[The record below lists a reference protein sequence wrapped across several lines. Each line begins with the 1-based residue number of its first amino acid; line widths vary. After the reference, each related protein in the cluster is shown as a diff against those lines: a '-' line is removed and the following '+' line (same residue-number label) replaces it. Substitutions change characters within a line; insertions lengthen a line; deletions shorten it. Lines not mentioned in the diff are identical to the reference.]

1 MIRIAPIRLAAL
13 GACASAL
20 LLGACAQLLGID
32 DLSGDEVDAGPS
44 SFTLSGV
51 AAGLLQPVS
60 IRLEHPG
67 GSEPLRIEADGP
79 FAFGAV
85 LARGASYEVVF
96 EDTPPPPCVLV
107 NASGTLSNEAPVIE
121 LACEPVLLT
130 TLLVAGPGAPALD
143 FEIGR
148 SRYDV
153 DVSALRQSVRLTVAT
168 ASAEATLTVAGMPLA
183 SGATSEP
190 LPLDFGDNPI
200 EIEVK
205 HPGGVERTYRLNLT
219 RGAPPTQ
226 EVYAKASNSGAGDQL
241 GYTMAMSGDTLVIGA
256 PYEDGSATIV
266 NGNPDDGR
274 PDSGAAYVFRRTGDT
289 WAQEA
294 YLKPSDGVAYD
305 SFGQRVAISGDV
317 IAIGAPYR
325 DQDAAVIDSG
335 AVYVFRRGG
344 DGTWT
349 EEAILGA
356 SNAGASDY
364 FGWGIAV
371 QGDILAVGA
380 RAEDSS
386 ATGVDGNQND
396 EGTSD
401 SGAVYVFRAQ
411 GTVWN
416 QEAYIKASNTGRED
430 NFGRN
435 VALSGDT
442 LAVGTFLED
451 GSASGVNGNQEDD
464 GAVNS
469 GAVYVFRLSS
479 GAWAQE
485 AYIKASN
492 PGYEDSFGLDLAL
505 EQDTL
510 VVGAAY
516 EDSGSNGVN
525 GNQANEGSTDSGAV
539 YVFRRNGAT
548 WVQQA
553 YIKASNPGVE
563 DNFGWSVDL
572 TGDILVASAIGES
585 SAARGAGGDQNDNTA
600 QNAGAMYIFRRTG
613 DTWVQNS
620 YLKASNTGEEDWFGY
635 NVALAE
641 NLLVVTAPQEDSAA
655 SGVGGNQDND
665 SAGDSGA
672 LYLFY

>member
-32 DLSGDEVDAGPS
+32 DLSGDDVDAGPS

-67 GSEPLRIEADGP
+67 GSEPLRIEEDGP
-79 FAFGAV
+79 FAFDTV
-85 LARGASYEVVF
+85 LARGASYEVVL
-96 EDTPPPPCVLV
+96 EDAPPCVLW

-121 LACEPVLLT
+121 LTCEPVLLS

-143 FEIGR
+143 FEPGR

-153 DVSALRQSVRLTVAT
+153 DVSALRQSVRLIAAT
-168 ASAEATLTVAGMPLA
+168 ASAEATLTVAGTPLA

-190 LPLDFGDNPI
+190 LSLDFGDNPI

-205 HPGGVERTYRLNLT
+205 HPGGVERTYRLTLS

-226 EVYAKASNSGAGDQL
+226 DVYAKASNSGAGDEL
-241 GYTMAMSGDTLVIGA
+241 GYTMALSGDTLVIGA

-266 NGNPDDGR
+266 NGAPDDDR
-274 PDSGAAYVFRRTGDT
+274 PDTGAAYVFRRTGDT

-294 YLKPSDGVAYD
+294 YLKASDNVAGD

-325 DQDAAVIDSG
+325 DQDATVIDSG
-335 AVYVFRRGG
+335 AVYVFRRGD

-349 EEAILGA
+349 EEAILAA
-356 SNAGASDY
+356 SNAGAADN

-386 ATGVDGNQND
+386 ATGVDGNEND
-396 EGTSD
+396 EGTAD
-401 SGAVYVFRAQ
+401 SGAVYVFRNQ
-411 GTVWN
+411 GAVWN

-435 VALSGDT
+435 VALSGNT

-451 GSASGVNGNQEDD
+451 GSASGVNGEQEDD

-469 GAVYVFRLSS
+469 GAVYVFRLSN

-492 PGYEDSFGLDLAL
+492 PGYEDNFGLDLEL

-510 VVGAAY
+510 VVGAPY
-516 EDSGSNGVN
+516 EDSGASGVN
-525 GNQANEGSTDSGAV
+525 GNQANEGSTGSGAV
-539 YVFRRNGAT
+539 YVFRRTGTT

-553 YIKASNPGVE
+553 YIKASNTGAN
-563 DNFGWSVDL
+563 DNFGWSVAL
-572 TGDILVASAIGES
+572 AGDILVASAIGES
-585 SAARGAGGDQNDNTA
+585 SAAKGAGGDQNDNTA
-600 QNAGAMYIFRRTG
+600 LNAGATYIFGRSG
-613 DTWVQNS
+613 STWVQNS
-620 YLKASNTGEEDWFGY
+620 YLKASNPGVEDWFGY

-641 NLLVVTAPQEDSAA
+641 NLLVVTSPREDSAA
-655 SGVGGNQDND
+655 SGVGGSQDND
-665 SAGDSGA
+665 SAGNSGA
-672 LYLFY
+672 LYLFH

>member
-1 MIRIAPIRLAAL
+1 MIRIAPTRLAAL

-20 LLGACAQLLGID
+20 LLGACAQILGID
-32 DLSGDEVDAGPS
+32 DLSGPDAGPA
-44 SFTLSGV
+44 SFTVSGV

-79 FAFGAV
+79 FAFDTV
-85 LARGASYEVVF
+85 LARGDSYEVVF
-96 EDTPPPPCVLV
+96 EDTPPCVLW
-107 NASGTLSNEAPVIE
+107 NASGTLSTEAPAIE
-121 LACEPVLLT
+121 LACEPVLLSR
-130 TLLVAGPGAPALD
+130 LLMEGPGAPALD
-143 FEIGR
+143 FEPGR

-153 DVSALRQSVRLTVAT
+153 AVSALRQSVRITAATV
-168 ASAEATLTVAGMPLA
+168 SAEATLTVAGVPLA

-190 LPLDFGDNPI
+190 LSLDFGDNPI
-200 EIEVK
+200 EIQVS
-205 HPGGVERTYRLNLT
+205 HPGGVERTYQLT
-219 RGAPPTQ
+219 LRRGAPPTQ
-226 EVYAKASNSGAGDQL
+226 DVYAKASNSGAGDQL
-241 GYTMAMSGDTLVIGA
+241 GYTMAMSGDTLVVGA
-256 PYEDGSATIV
+256 PYEDGSATTV

-274 PDSGAAYVFRRTGDT
+274 PDSGAAYVFRRTGDI

-294 YLKPSDGVAYD
+294 YLKASDSAASD
-305 SFGQRVAISGDV
+305 NFGQRVAISGDV

-335 AVYVFRRGG
+335 AVYIFRRGN
-344 DGTWT
+344 DGAWT
-349 EEAILGA
+349 QEATLSA
-356 SNAGASDY
+356 SNAGAGDY

-371 QGDILAVGA
+371 QGDIVAVGA

-386 ATGVDGNQND
+386 ATGVGGNQSD

-401 SGAVYVFRAQ
+401 SGAVYVFRNQA
-411 GTVWN
+411 GVWT

-430 NFGRN
+430 NFGRD

-442 LAVGTFLED
+442 LAVGTFYED

-469 GAVYVFRLSS
+469 GAVYVFRLSN
-479 GAWAQE
+479 GVWAQE

-492 PGYEDSFGLDLAL
+492 PGYEDNFGLDLEL

-510 VVGAAY
+510 VVGAPY
-516 EDSGSNGVN
+516 EDSGASGIN
-525 GNQANEGSTDSGAV
+525 GNQANEGSRGSGAV
-539 YVFRRNGAT
+539 YVFRRTDTT

-553 YIKASNPGVE
+553 YIKASNTGVD
-563 DNFGWSVDL
+563 DNFGWSVALAGDL
-572 TGDILVASAIGES
+572 LVASAIGES
-585 SAARGAGGDQNDNTA
+585 SAATDAGGDQSDNTA
-600 QNAGAMYIFRRTG
+600 KNSGAVYIFGRSDG
-613 DTWVQNS
+613 TWVQNS
-620 YLKASNTGEEDWFGY
+620 YLKASNTGVEDWFGY
-635 NVALAE
+635 EVAFSEHTLA
-641 NLLVVTAPQEDSAA
+641 VTARYEDSSA
-655 SGVGGNQDND
+655 SGVGGSQDAD